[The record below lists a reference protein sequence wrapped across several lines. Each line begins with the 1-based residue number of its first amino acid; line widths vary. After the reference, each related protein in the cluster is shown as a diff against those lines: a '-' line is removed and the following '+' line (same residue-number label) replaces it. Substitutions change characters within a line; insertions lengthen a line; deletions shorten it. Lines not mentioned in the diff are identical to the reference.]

1 MTVSLTSIIKRIVAT
16 TNNNVSFPCTSSS
29 ADVGVSID
37 IDILHATIVI
47 ITTIVAVVT
56 IISYAAESINFGA

>member
-16 TNNNVSFPCTSSS
+16 TYNNVSFPCTSSS

-47 ITTIVAVVT
+47 ITAIVAVVT